1 MIEQNM
7 KLIKSAGANKQNG
20 TAKVA
25 SKSPHILRSRG
36 ITILV
41 QFSGLV
47 ALLIA
52 AGGCAMFAEDDSI
65 REREELRQTHPKIY
79 ETERHQKASEWE
91 KEQQERESSG
101 RPR

>member
-52 AGGCAMFAEDDSI
+52 AGCATFGENDSI
-65 REREELRQTHPKIY
+65 REREELRQTHPEIY